1 MLCRGDGLLGSLTA
15 LLVALLALS
24 RSPALSCVLPAG
36 LYLLL
41 HLCSLEPAAPQSAQ
55 RVLKPRGA
63 AARIAHRGG
72 AHDAPEN
79 TLAAIR
85 QAAENGATG
94 VELDLEFT
102 ADGVPILMHDETVE
116 RTTDGSGRL
125 RDLTFDEIRRLN
137 PSAKHRLWNKF
148 QSEKVPTL
156 REAVVES
163 MHHNLTIYFDVKGH
177 ANQAVDA
184 LKQLYLEFPRLY
196 NSSIVCSFM
205 PDVVYKMRQADR
217 NVVTALTHRPWHLSH
232 LGNGTPRFDSFW
244 KHYLYMMMDVILDWS
259 LHSFL
264 WRLCGV
270 SAFLIQKNFVSQD
283 YVRHW
288 SSKGIQVVAWT
299 VNTFAEKIYYENVL
313 ESSYITDSLV
323 EDCDPH
329 Y

>member
-137 PSAKHRLWNKF
+137 PSAKHRLWSKF
-148 QSEKVPTL
+148 QGEKVPTL

-299 VNTFAEKIYYENVL
+299 VNTFAEKVYYENVL

-323 EDCDPH
+323 ED
-329 Y
+329 

>member
-1 MLCRGDGLLGSLTA
+1 MLCYGEGLLISLTV
-15 LLVALLALS
+15 LLGAVLALS
-24 RSPALSCVLPAG
+24 RSPALACLLTAG
-36 LYLLL
+36 LYLAL
-41 HLCSLEPAAPQSAQ
+41 HLFSLEPAAPQSAQ
-55 RVLKPRGA
+55 RVLRPRAA

-85 QAAENGATG
+85 QAAKNGATG

-125 RDLTFDEIRRLN
+125 CDLNFDEIRRLN
-137 PSAKHRLWNKF
+137 PSAKHRLWSKF
-148 QSEKVPTL
+148 QGEKVPTL

-163 MHHNLTIYFDVKGH
+163 MNHNLTIYFDVKGH

-205 PDVVYKMRQADR
+205 PDVVYKMRQADA
-217 NVVTALTHRPWHLSH
+217 NVVTALTHRPWYLSH
-232 LGNGTPRFDSFW
+232 FGDGTPRFSSSW

-270 SAFLIQKNFVSQD
+270 SAFLIQKNFVSQE

-299 VNTFAEKIYYENVL
+299 VNTFAEKSYYESIL

>member
-1 MLCRGDGLLGSLTA
+1 MLCGGDALLGALTA
-15 LLVALLALS
+15 LLGALLALS
-24 RSPALSCVLPAG
+24 RSPALAALLTAG
-36 LYLLL
+36 PFLLL
-41 HLCSLEPAAPQSAQ
+41 HVFSLEPASPHSAR
-55 RVLKPRGA
+55 RVLRPHGA
-63 AARIAHRGG
+63 PARIAHRGG

-79 TLAAIR
+79 TLAAVR

-125 RDLTFDEIRRLN
+125 CDLTFDEIRKLN
-137 PSAKHRLWNKF
+137 PSAKHRLWSKF

-163 MHHNLTIYFDVKGH
+163 LQHNLTIYFDVKGH

-217 NVVTALTHRPWHLSH
+217 NVVTALTHRPWQLSH
-232 LGNGTPRFDSFW
+232 FGDGTPRFSSFW
-244 KHYLYMMMDVILDWS
+244 KHYLYMMLDVILDWS

-270 SAFLIQKNFVSQD
+270 SAVLIQKNFVSQD

-299 VNTFAEKIYYENVL
+299 VNTFAEKTYYEAIL

>member
-1 MLCRGDGLLGSLTA
+1 MLCHGDGLLGAFTA
-15 LLVALLALS
+15 LLGTALALS
-24 RSPALSCVLPAG
+24 RSPALACLLLVG
-36 LYLLL
+36 LYLAL
-41 HLCSLEPAAPQSAQ
+41 HLFIYKAVFSVVCVVS
-55 RVLKPRGA
+55 VFFK
-63 AARIAHRGG
+63 
-72 AHDAPEN
+72 
-79 TLAAIR
+79 
-85 QAAENGATG
+85 AAENGATG

-125 RDLTFDEIRRLN
+125 CDLTFDEVRRLN
-137 PSAKHRLWNKF
+137 PSAKHRLWSKF
-148 QSEKVPTL
+148 QGEKVPTL
-156 REAVVES
+156 KEAVVES
-163 MHHNLTIYFDVKGH
+163 LQHNLIIYFDVKGH

-196 NSSIVCSFM
+196 NNSIVCSFM

-232 LGNGTPRFDSFW
+232 LGNGTPRFNTFW
-244 KHYLYMMMDVILDWS
+244 KHYWYMMMDVILDWS

-270 SAFLIQKNFVSQD
+270 SAFLIQKNFVSQE

-299 VNTFAEKIYYENVL
+299 VNTFAEKRYYETVL
-313 ESSYITDSLV
+313 EASYITDSLV

>member
-125 RDLTFDEIRRLN
+125 RDLTFDEVRKLN
-137 PSAKHRLWNKF
+137 PSAKHRLWSKF
-148 QSEKVPTL
+148 QGEKVPTL

-163 MHHNLTIYFDVKGH
+163 MHHDLTIYFDVKGH

>member
-1 MLCRGDGLLGSLTA
+1 MLCYGEGLLSSFTA
-15 LLVALLALS
+15 LLGAVLALS
-24 RSPALSCVLPAG
+24 RSPALACLLTAG
-36 LYLLL
+36 LYLALYL
-41 HLCSLEPAAPQSAQ
+41 FSLEPAAPQTAR
-55 RVLKPRGA
+55 RVLRPRGA
-63 AARIAHRGG
+63 AARIAHRGA

-85 QAAENGATG
+85 QAAQNGAMG

-102 ADGVPILMHDETVE
+102 ADGVPILMHDETVD

-125 RDLTFDEIRRLN
+125 CDLTFDEIRRLN
-137 PSAKHRLWNKF
+137 PAAKHKLWSEF
-148 QSEKVPTL
+148 QGEKVPTL
-156 REAVVES
+156 REGVVES
-163 MHHNLTIYFDVKGH
+163 MHHNLIIYFDVKGH
-177 ANQAVDA
+177 ANQ
-184 LKQLYLEFPRLY
+184 
-196 NSSIVCSFM
+196 
-205 PDVVYKMRQADR
+205 MRQADR

-232 LGNGTPRFDSFW
+232 LGDGTPRFNSAW

-270 SAFLIQKNFVSQD
+270 SAFLIQKNFVSQA

-299 VNTFAEKIYYENVL
+299 VNTFAEKSYYETVL

>member
-1 MLCRGDGLLGSLTA
+1 MLCRGEGLLGSLTA
-15 LLVALLALS
+15 LLVVALALS
-24 RSPALSCVLPAG
+24 RSPALSGLLTAG
-36 LYLLL
+36 LYLAL
-41 HLCSLEPAAPQSAQ
+41 HLFSLEPAAPQSAQ
-55 RVLKPRGA
+55 RVLRPRGT

-125 RDLTFDEIRRLN
+125 RDLTFEEIRRLN
-137 PSAKHRLWNKF
+137 PSAKHRLWSKF
-148 QSEKVPTL
+148 QGEKVPTL

-163 MHHNLTIYFDVKGH
+163 MQHNLIIYFDVKGH
-177 ANQAVDA
+177 ANQ
-184 LKQLYLEFPRLY
+184 
-196 NSSIVCSFM
+196 
-205 PDVVYKMRQADR
+205 MRQADR
-217 NVVTALTHRPWHLSH
+217 NVVTALTHRPWQLSH
-232 LGNGTPRFDSFW
+232 FGDGTPRFSSSW
-244 KHYLYMMMDVILDWS
+244 KHHLYMMLDVILDWS

-270 SAFLIQKNFVSQD
+270 SALLVQKNFVSQD

-299 VNTFAEKIYYENVL
+299 VNTFAEKSYYESVL
-313 ESSYITDSLV
+313 ESNYITDSLV
-323 EDCDPH
+323 EDCEPH

>member
-1 MLCRGDGLLGSLTA
+1 MLCYGEGLLSSLTA
-15 LLVALLALS
+15 LLGAALALS
-24 RSPALSCVLPAG
+24 RSPALACLLTAAF
-36 LYLLL
+36 YLLL
-41 HLCSLEPAAPQSAQ
+41 HLFSLEPAPPQSAQ
-55 RVLKPRGA
+55 RVLRPRGA

-102 ADGVPILMHDETVE
+102 ADGVPILMHDDTVE

-125 RDLTFDEIRRLN
+125 CDLTFDEIRKLN
-137 PSAKHRLWNKF
+137 PSAKHRLWSKF
-148 QSEKVPTL
+148 QGEKVPTL
-156 REAVVES
+156 REAVMES
-163 MHHNLTIYFDVKGH
+163 MHHNLTIYFDVKGR
-177 ANQAVDA
+177 ANQAVGA

-196 NSSIVCSFM
+196 NSSVVCSFM

-232 LGNGTPRFDSFW
+232 FGDGTPRFSSSW

-270 SAFLIQKNFVSQD
+270 SGFLIQKNFVSQE
-283 YVRHW
+283 YVRQW

-299 VNTFAEKIYYENVL
+299 VNTFAEKSYYESVL

>member
-1 MLCRGDGLLGSLTA
+1 MLCHGEGPLSSLTV
-15 LLVALLALS
+15 LLVAVLALS
-24 RSPALSCVLPAG
+24 RSPALACLLTAG
-36 LYLLL
+36 LYLVL
-41 HLCSLEPAAPQSAQ
+41 HLFSLEPAPPQTAQ
-55 RVLKPRGA
+55 RVLRPRGA

-85 QAAENGATG
+85 QAAENGAMG

-116 RTTDGSGRL
+116 RTTDGFGRL
-125 RDLTFDEIRRLN
+125 CDLTFDEIRRLN
-137 PSAKHRLWNKF
+137 PSAKHRLGNKF
-148 QSEKVPTL
+148 QGEKVPTL

-163 MHHNLTIYFDVKGH
+163 MHHDLIIYFDVKGH
-177 ANQAVDA
+177 ANQ
-184 LKQLYLEFPRLY
+184 
-196 NSSIVCSFM
+196 
-205 PDVVYKMRQADR
+205 MRQADR

-232 LGNGTPRFDSFW
+232 LGDGTPRFTSSW
-244 KHYLYMMMDVILDWS
+244 KHHLYMMMDVILDWS

-270 SAFLIQKNFVSQD
+270 SGFLIQKNFVSQE

-288 SSKGIQVVAWT
+288 SSNGIQVVAWT
-299 VNTFAEKIYYENVL
+299 VNTFAEKSYYETVL

>member
-137 PSAKHRLWNKF
+137 PSAKHRLWSKF
-148 QSEKVPTL
+148 QGEKVPTL

>member
-1 MLCRGDGLLGSLTA
+1 MLCYGEGLLISLTV
-15 LLVALLALS
+15 LLGAVLALS
-24 RSPALSCVLPAG
+24 RSPALACLLTAG
-36 LYLLL
+36 LYLAL
-41 HLCSLEPAAPQSAQ
+41 HLFSLEPAAPQSAQ
-55 RVLKPRGA
+55 RVLRPRAA

-85 QAAENGATG
+85 QAAKNGATG

-125 RDLTFDEIRRLN
+125 CDLNFDEIRRLN
-137 PSAKHRLWNKF
+137 PSAKHRLWSKF
-148 QSEKVPTL
+148 QGEKVPTL

-163 MHHNLTIYFDVKGH
+163 MNHNLTIYFDVKGH

-205 PDVVYKMRQADR
+205 PDVVYKMRQADA
-217 NVVTALTHRPWHLSH
+217 NVVTALTHRPWYLSH
-232 LGNGTPRFDSFW
+232 FGDGTPRFNSSW

-270 SAFLIQKNFVSQD
+270 SAFLIQKNFVSQE

-299 VNTFAEKIYYENVL
+299 VNTFAEKSYYESVL

>member
-63 AARIAHRGG
+63 ASRIAHRGG

-125 RDLTFDEIRRLN
+125 RDLTFDEIRKLN
-137 PSAKHRLWNKF
+137 PSAKHRLWSKF
-148 QSEKVPTL
+148 QGEKVPTL

>member
-125 RDLTFDEIRRLN
+125 RDLTFDEVRKLN
-137 PSAKHRLWNKF
+137 PSAKHRLWSKF
-148 QSEKVPTL
+148 QGEKVPTL

-163 MHHNLTIYFDVKGH
+163 MHHDLTIYFDVKGH
-177 ANQAVDA
+177 ANQ
-184 LKQLYLEFPRLY
+184 
-196 NSSIVCSFM
+196 
-205 PDVVYKMRQADR
+205 MRQADR

>member
-1 MLCRGDGLLGSLTA
+1 
-15 LLVALLALS
+15 
-24 RSPALSCVLPAG
+24 
-36 LYLLL
+36 
-41 HLCSLEPAAPQSAQ
+41 
-55 RVLKPRGA
+55 
-63 AARIAHRGG
+63 
-72 AHDAPEN
+72 
-79 TLAAIR
+79 
-85 QAAENGATG
+85 
-94 VELDLEFT
+94 
-102 ADGVPILMHDETVE
+102 MHDDTVE
-116 RTTDGSGRL
+116 RTTDGAGRL
-125 RDLTFDEIRRLN
+125 RDLTFEEIRKLN
-137 PSAKHRLWNKF
+137 PSAKHRLRSQF
-148 QSEKVPTL
+148 QDEKVPTL

-184 LKQLYLEFPRLY
+184 LKQLYQEFPQLY

-217 NVVTALTHRPWHLSH
+217 NVVTALTHRPWQLSH
-232 LGNGTPRFDSFW
+232 LGDGTPRFNSFW
-244 KHYLYMMMDVILDWS
+244 KHFLYMVMDVILDWS

-288 SSKGIQVVAWT
+288 SSRGIRVVAWT
-299 VNTFAEKIYYENVL
+299 VNTFAEKSYYESVL
-313 ESSYITDSLV
+313 DCSYITDSLV

>member
-1 MLCRGDGLLGSLTA
+1 MLCGGEALLGALTA
-15 LLVALLALS
+15 LLGALLALS
-24 RSPALSCVLPAG
+24 RSPALAALLTAG
-36 LYLLL
+36 PFLLL
-41 HLCSLEPAAPQSAQ
+41 HVFSLEPASPHSAR
-55 RVLKPRGA
+55 RVLRPHGA
-63 AARIAHRGG
+63 PARIAHRGG

-79 TLAAIR
+79 TLAAVR

-102 ADGVPILMHDETVE
+102 ADGIPILMHDETVE

-125 RDLTFDEIRRLN
+125 CDLTFDEIRKLN
-137 PSAKHRLWNKF
+137 PSAKHRLWSKF
-148 QSEKVPTL
+148 QGEKVPTL

-163 MHHNLTIYFDVKGH
+163 LQHNLTIYFDVKGH
-177 ANQAVDA
+177 ANQ
-184 LKQLYLEFPRLY
+184 
-196 NSSIVCSFM
+196 
-205 PDVVYKMRQADR
+205 MRQADR
-217 NVVTALTHRPWHLSH
+217 NVVTALTYRPWQLSH
-232 LGNGTPRFDSFW
+232 FGDGTPRFSSFW
-244 KHYLYMMMDVILDWS
+244 KHYLYMLLDVVLDWS

-299 VNTFAEKIYYENVL
+299 VNTFAEKTYYETIL
-313 ESSYITDSLV
+313 ESNYITDSLV

>member
-1 MLCRGDGLLGSLTA
+1 MLCHGEGLLSSLTA
-15 LLVALLALS
+15 LLGVVLALS
-24 RSPALSCVLPAG
+24 RSPALACLLTAG
-36 LYLLL
+36 LYLVL
-41 HLCSLEPAAPQSAQ
+41 HLFSLEPAAPQSAQ
-55 RVLKPRGA
+55 RVLRPRGA

-125 RDLTFDEIRRLN
+125 CDLTFDEIRRLN

-148 QSEKVPTL
+148 QGEKVPTL

-163 MHHNLTIYFDVKGH
+163 MHRNLIIYFDVKGH
-177 ANQAVDA
+177 ANQ
-184 LKQLYLEFPRLY
+184 
-196 NSSIVCSFM
+196 
-205 PDVVYKMRQADR
+205 MRQADR

-232 LGNGTPRFDSFW
+232 FGDGTPRFSSSW

-270 SAFLIQKNFVSQD
+270 SAFLIQKNFVSQE
-283 YVRHW
+283 YVRQW

-299 VNTFAEKIYYENVL
+299 VNTFAEKSYYESVL

>member
-1 MLCRGDGLLGSLTA
+1 MLCHGEGLLSPLTA
-15 LLVALLALS
+15 LLVLALALS
-24 RSPALSCVLPAG
+24 RSPALACLLPAG
-36 LYLLL
+36 LYLALQLL
-41 HLCSLEPAAPQSAQ
+41 ALEPAAPQSAQ
-55 RVLKPRGA
+55 RVLRPRGA
-63 AARIAHRGG
+63 AGRIAHRGG

-94 VELDLEFT
+94 VELDLEFS
-102 ADGVPILMHDETVE
+102 ADGVPILMHDDTVE
-116 RTTDGSGRL
+116 RTTDGAGRL
-125 RDLTFDEIRRLN
+125 QDLTFEEIRKLD
-137 PSAKHRLWNKF
+137 PSAKHRLRSQF
-148 QSEKVPTL
+148 QDEKVPTL

-184 LKQLYLEFPRLY
+184 LKQLYQEFPQLY

-217 NVVTALTHRPWHLSH
+217 NVVTALTHRPWQLSH
-232 LGNGTPRFDSFW
+232 LGDGTPRFNSFW
-244 KHYLYMMMDVILDWS
+244 KHFLYMVMDVILDWS

-264 WRLCGV
+264 WRL
-270 SAFLIQKNFVSQD
+270 D

-288 SSKGIQVVAWT
+288 SSRGIGVVAWT
-299 VNTFAEKIYYENVL
+299 VNTFAEKSYYESVL
-313 ESSYITDSLV
+313 DCSYMTDSLL

>member
-1 MLCRGDGLLGSLTA
+1 
-15 LLVALLALS
+15 
-24 RSPALSCVLPAG
+24 
-36 LYLLL
+36 
-41 HLCSLEPAAPQSAQ
+41 
-55 RVLKPRGA
+55 K
-63 AARIAHRGG
+63 
-72 AHDAPEN
+72 
-79 TLAAIR
+79 
-85 QAAENGATG
+85 AAENGATG

-102 ADGVPILMHDETVE
+102 ADGVPILMHDETVD

-125 RDLTFDEIRRLN
+125 CDLTFDEIRRLN
-137 PSAKHRLWNKF
+137 PSAKHWLGNKF
-148 QSEKVPTL
+148 QGEKVPTL

-163 MHHNLTIYFDVKGH
+163 MHHNLIIYFDVKGH

-232 LGNGTPRFDSFW
+232 FGDGTPRFNSSW
-244 KHYLYMMMDVILDWS
+244 KHYLYMTMDVILDWS
-259 LHSFL
+259 LHNFL

-270 SAFLIQKNFVSQD
+270 SAFLIQKNFVSQE

-299 VNTFAEKIYYENVL
+299 VNTFAEKSYYETVL

>member
-1 MLCRGDGLLGSLTA
+1 MLCHGEGPLSSLTV
-15 LLVALLALS
+15 LLVAVLALS
-24 RSPALSCVLPAG
+24 RSPALACLLTAG
-36 LYLLL
+36 LYLVL
-41 HLCSLEPAAPQSAQ
+41 HLFSLEPAPPQSAQ
-55 RVLKPRGA
+55 RVLRPRGA

-85 QAAENGATG
+85 QAAENGAMG

-125 RDLTFDEIRRLN
+125 CDLTFDEIRRLN
-137 PSAKHRLWNKF
+137 PSAKHWLGNKF
-148 QSEKVPTL
+148 QGEKVPTL

-163 MHHNLTIYFDVKGH
+163 MHHNLIIYFDVKGH

-196 NSSIVCSFM
+196 NSSVVCSFM

-232 LGNGTPRFDSFW
+232 LGDGTPRFSSSW
-244 KHYLYMMMDVILDWS
+244 KHYLYMTMDVILDWS

-270 SAFLIQKNFVSQD
+270 SGFLIQKNFVSQE

-288 SSKGIQVVAWT
+288 SSNGIQVVAWT
-299 VNTFAEKIYYENVL
+299 VNTFAEKSYYETVL

>member
-1 MLCRGDGLLGSLTA
+1 
-15 LLVALLALS
+15 
-24 RSPALSCVLPAG
+24 
-36 LYLLL
+36 
-41 HLCSLEPAAPQSAQ
+41 
-55 RVLKPRGA
+55 
-63 AARIAHRGG
+63 
-72 AHDAPEN
+72 
-79 TLAAIR
+79 
-85 QAAENGATG
+85 AAENGAAG
-94 VELDLEFT
+94 VELDVEFT
-102 ADGVPILMHDETVE
+102 ADGIPILMHDDTVE

-125 RDLTFDEIRRLN
+125 RDLTFDEIRKLN
-137 PSAKHRLWNKF
+137 PSAKHRLWSKF

-156 REAVVES
+156 KEAVVEALQR
-163 MHHNLTIYFDVKGH
+163 NLIIYFDVKGH
-177 ANQAVDA
+177 ANQAVGA

-196 NSSIVCSFM
+196 NSSVVCSFM

-232 LGNGTPRFDSFW
+232 SGDGTPYFSSFW

-270 SAFLIQKNFVSQD
+270 SAFLMQKNFISQE

-288 SSKGIQVVAWT
+288 SSKGIHVVAWT
-299 VNTFAEKIYYENVL
+299 VNTFTEKSYYENIL
-313 ESSYITDSLV
+313 ECNYITDSLV